1 MQRTDDRL
9 DHVASGLLLLLAA
22 HALWPLQATGAML
35 ITFAPVQLTRALRQG
50 SAPEARV
57 RRPLVL
63 ALGLPFLLL
72 ALRAPFCEDPHAAWL
87 SAERTVPL
95 LLLPVLLLLA
105 PPPSLPRRVALDVFS
120 GAALLLG
127 LRGLLPAL
135 LAQPDL
141 LDEPRALREAF
152 AANTGM
158 HAVYAAYH
166 LFLAALIQTAH
177 LVHRRSAVRIALM
190 VACALLGALLASRMP
205 ALAFLVAFAV
215 IMLRNTGGVR
225 RSVALPL
232 ATLLVLMLIAAPTLR
247 GRWMEAFTTPATVP
261 STATTDTG
269 ERWALVHCGL
279 SLLEA
284 HALIGIGPDRVRG
297 AMDEC
302 LRGIAGGAYA
312 DGHHGPH
319 DQLFLWWIG
328 LGLPGAIAFVLL
340 FAVPLREAIRRKG
353 ALHVALLA
361 FLALCCLTE
370 DLLDRQ
376 WGVVLFAFLNTWMLA
391 KPEGGEQGTAAG

>member
-1 MQRTDDRL
+1 MRRVDHRL
-9 DHVASGLLLLLAA
+9 DHAASGVLLLLAA
-22 HALWPLQATGAML
+22 QALWPLQATGAML
-35 ITFAPVQLTRALRQG
+35 IAFAAVQLTRAMRQG
-50 SAPEARV
+50 MPDAK
-57 RRPLVL
+57 RRWPLVL

-72 ALRAPFCEDPHAAWL
+72 ALRAPFCDDPHAAWL

-105 PPPSLPRRVALDVFS
+105 PPPPLPRRVALDVFS
-120 GAALLLG
+120 GAALVLG
-127 LRGLLPAL
+127 MRGMLPVL
-135 LAQPDL
+135 FAQPDV

-166 LFLAALIQTAH
+166 LFLAALVQTAF
-177 LVHRRSAVRIALM
+177 LVHRRSATRIAGVLT
-190 VACALLGALLASRMP
+190 CALLGALLASRMP
-205 ALAFLVAFAV
+205 ALAFLIAFAV
-215 IMLRNTGGVR
+215 IMLRSTGGVR
-225 RSVALPL
+225 RRVALPL

-247 GRWMEAFTTPATVP
+247 GRWKEAFTTPATVP
-261 STATTDTG
+261 ITATTDTG

-279 SLLEA
+279 SLLED
-284 HALIGIGPDRVRG
+284 HAITGIGPDRVRG

-302 LRGIAGGAYA
+302 LRGIADGAYA

-340 FAVPLREAIRRKG
+340 FAMPLREAIRRKD

-376 WGVVLFAFLNTWMLA
+376 WGVVLFAFLNTWSLA
-391 KPEGGEQGTAAG
+391 KPGTEAQGTATG